1 MNIFRAFECLG
12 PSGRLAA
19 VAISLAAVSTAAF
32 GDAIKVSLNGDAEV
46 PPVATSASGSGT
58 ITINPD
64 MTVSGA
70 VTTKGLTATAAHIHI
85 GAKGKNGPV
94 AVGLTKDGD
103 HGWMVPAGAK
113 LTDVQYQA
121 YKAGELYVNVHT
133 AANKGGE
140 IRGQLMP

>member
-1 MNIFRAFECLG
+1 MVKLTL
-12 PSGRLAA
+12 SGAM
-19 VAISLAAVSTAAF
+19 
-32 GDAIKVSLNGDAEV
+32 EV
-46 PPVATSASGSGT
+46 PPVETKASGAGT

-64 MTVSGA
+64 MTVSGM
-70 VTTKGLTATAAHIHI
+70 VTTTGLDATAAHIHL

-94 AVGLTKDGD
+94 AVGLTKGADGS
-103 HGWMVPAGAK
+103 WMVPPGTK
-113 LTDVQYQA
+113 LTEDQYKA